1 MDSIDDDGNGEISL
15 EEFIAACSGIKPA
28 PSVSPVRDNVKEP
41 KNKKVQK
48 SNSRPAPPRLDH
60 KGYSTDTF
68 KRDKGYQPDQTNDKI
83 FVANHR

>member
-1 MDSIDDDGNGEISL
+1 MDDIDDDGNGEISL
-15 EEFIAACSGIKPA
+15 EEFIAACSGVKPVNSA
-28 PSVSPVRDNVKEP
+28 SPARDNAKEP
-41 KNKKVQK
+41 KSKKVQK

-83 FVANHR
+83 LVSNHR